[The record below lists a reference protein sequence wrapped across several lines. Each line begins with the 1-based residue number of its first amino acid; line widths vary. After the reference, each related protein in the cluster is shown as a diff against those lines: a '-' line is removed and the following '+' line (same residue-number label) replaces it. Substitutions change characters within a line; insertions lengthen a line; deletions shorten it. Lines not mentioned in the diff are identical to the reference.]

1 MQNWLHLHRTGALL
15 ALHMHYE
22 DDPNVTVASE
32 VPIAPTLD
40 PWGEYRIPDVS
51 VMEDGDDDLM
61 ESQGGYA
68 IDRQGKAPD
77 FVLEVASKNTG
88 VKDYTNKRDD
98 YERYGVRE
106 YWRFDATGG
115 EWHDA
120 PLAADRLVD
129 GRYEPIEMERTSAGI
144 RGYSEFLGL
153 YLCWEDG
160 ELRFFNPAT
169 DAYLLTPIE
178 AVARAQILES
188 RARMREERARMRESR
203 ARMREA
209 QTRMAAERRAA
220 EADERIKKLEAENR
234 RLRGES

>member
-1 MQNWLHLHRTGALL
+1 MTTKTSTLIYKGQALECFPEFPPRDDMQNWMHLHKTGALL
-15 ALHMHYE
+15 ALHIHYE

-40 PWGEYRIPDVS
+40 PWGDYRIPDVS
-51 VMEDGDDDLM
+51 VMKDGDDDLM

-88 VKDYTNKRDD
+88 VKDYTDKRDD

-129 GRYEPIEMERTSAGI
+129 GRYEPVEMERTSAGL
-144 RGYSEFLGL
+144 RGYSDLLGL

-160 ELRFFNPAT
+160 ELRFFDPIT
-169 DAYLLTPIE
+169 GTYLPTHSDE
-178 AVARAQILES
+178 RQARI
-188 RARMREERARMRESR
+188 
-203 ARMREA
+203 
-209 QTRMAAERRAA
+209 AAERRAQA
-220 EADERIKKLEAENR
+220 ADKRVRDLEAENR
-234 RLRGES
+234 RLRGEG